1 MVNSSSGF
9 IDDNELLDAYS
20 GTVTKIVDRVGPAVV
35 KIQTNKNLSPG
46 TAIGEGIGSGV
57 IIAPD
62 GFILTNHHV
71 INNAKAVDVVLTNNK
86 NYKAHI
92 VGNDPATDLALL
104 RIQENGLPYA
114 ELGNSSALKVGQLAI
129 AIGNPYGFQNTVS
142 AGVISALNR
151 NMAAPDGKYIE
162 NIIQTD
168 VSLNP
173 GNSGGPLVDSRCRV
187 IGINTAVIR
196 QAYGIGLA
204 VPSNT
209 AVWVAGDLISF
220 GRVRRGFLGIS
231 VKTQSISV
239 QIQTILK
246 LNNPTVVEV
255 IEISKNSPA
264 QQSDLQKGDLIYKVN
279 GVQLSGADELSRLS
293 LRHKPGTTFDLT
305 VLRGLKILS
314 VNLTSQDAGR

>member
-1 MVNSSSGF
+1 MVNSSTGA

-20 GTVTKIVDRVGPAVV
+20 GTVTKVVDRVGPAVV
-35 KIQTNKNLSPG
+35 KIQTNKNTS
-46 TAIGEGIGSGV
+46 AAASAGEGIGSGV
-57 IIAPD
+57 IITPD
-62 GFILTNHHV
+62 GFVLTNQHV
-71 INNAKAVDVVLTNNK
+71 INNANSVDVVLTNNK
-86 NYKAHI
+86 SYKARI
-92 VGNDPATDLALL
+92 VGKDPATDLALL

-114 ELGNSSALKVGQLAI
+114 DLGNSASLKVGQLAI

-151 NMAAPDGKYIE
+151 NMSAPDGKYIE

-187 IGINTAVIR
+187 IGINTAIIR

-209 AVWVAGDLISF
+209 AVWVVGDLIAY

-231 VKTQSISV
+231 VRTQSIPV
-239 QIQTILK
+239 QIQAILK
-246 LNNPTVVEV
+246 LKNPTVVE
-255 IEISKNSPA
+255 IIDIGKNSPA
-264 QQSDLQKGDLIYKVN
+264 QQADLQKGDLIYKVD
-279 GVQLSGADELSRLS
+279 GSPLAGADELSRLS
-293 LRHKPGTTFDLT
+293 LRHKPGTTFELT

-314 VNLTSQDAGR
+314 IKITSQDAGK